1 MRLES
6 VFMQVKS
13 RYISDNHASRAL
25 RCFKKNCA
33 CCHWSRGLKV
43 TFDVRSSAK
52 KGGWQGLCRGSR
64 IVQGNWKYSG
74 GGQGFSASLSVSIP
88 LGLECEFLQGLS
100 KILLSLAPKRKP
112 KQLQHSPLEQVK
124 NLTGHQPNLPIVVLA
139 DVSMASCALWEATR
153 IRHINAAWQIH
164 VDCRRDMELGCMS
177 GPFPSEHTC
186 QFTLLAKAACVQHSL
201 VVSTCCEQ

>member
-1 MRLES
+1 MLLLGPTDSHIIIHNRENQSKERQLASRQGSWGGRKRLQGRWKYNGGGQWFSASLSMFLTGRKNWVWLSGDDLDLEREQNSMRLES

-33 CCHWSRGLKV
+33 CCHWSRGLKG
-43 TFDVRSSAK
+43 SAK
-52 KGGWQGLCRGSR
+52 KGGWQDLCRGSR

-112 KQLQHSPLEQVK
+112 KQLQHSPLEQV
-124 NLTGHQPNLPIVVLA
+124 
-139 DVSMASCALWEATR
+139 
-153 IRHINAAWQIH
+153 
-164 VDCRRDMELGCMS
+164 
-177 GPFPSEHTC
+177 
-186 QFTLLAKAACVQHSL
+186 
-201 VVSTCCEQ
+201 

>member
-1 MRLES
+1 MLLLGPTDSHIIIHNRENQSKERQLASRQGSWGGRKRLQGRWKYNGGGQWFSASLSMFLTGRKNWVWLSGDDLDLEREQNSMRLES

-74 GGQGFSASLSVSIP
+74 GGQGFPQVYL
-88 LGLECEFLQGLS
+88 C
-100 KILLSLAPKRKP
+100 LSLW
-112 KQLQHSPLEQVK
+112 V
-124 NLTGHQPNLPIVVLA
+124 
-139 DVSMASCALWEATR
+139 
-153 IRHINAAWQIH
+153 
-164 VDCRRDMELGCMS
+164 
-177 GPFPSEHTC
+177 
-186 QFTLLAKAACVQHSL
+186 
-201 VVSTCCEQ
+201 

>member
-1 MRLES
+1 MLLLGPTDSHIIIHNRENQSKERQLASRQGSWGGRKRLQGRWKYNGGGQWFSASLSMFLPGTKNWVWLSGDDLDLEREQNSMRLES

-112 KQLQHSPLEQVK
+112 KQLQHSPLEQV
-124 NLTGHQPNLPIVVLA
+124 
-139 DVSMASCALWEATR
+139 
-153 IRHINAAWQIH
+153 
-164 VDCRRDMELGCMS
+164 
-177 GPFPSEHTC
+177 
-186 QFTLLAKAACVQHSL
+186 
-201 VVSTCCEQ
+201 

>member
-1 MRLES
+1 MLLLGPTDSHIIIHNRENQSKERQLASRQGSWGGRKRLQGRWKYNGGGQWFSASLSMFLTGRKNWVWLSGDDLDLEREQNSMRLES

-112 KQLQHSPLEQVK
+112 KQLQHSPLEQV
-124 NLTGHQPNLPIVVLA
+124 
-139 DVSMASCALWEATR
+139 
-153 IRHINAAWQIH
+153 
-164 VDCRRDMELGCMS
+164 
-177 GPFPSEHTC
+177 
-186 QFTLLAKAACVQHSL
+186 
-201 VVSTCCEQ
+201 

>member
-1 MRLES
+1 MLLLGPTDSHIIIHNRENQSKERQLASRQGSWGGRKRLQGRWKYNGGGQWFSASLSMFLTGRKNWVWLSGDDLDLEREQNSMRLES
-6 VFMQVKS
+6 VFVQVKS

-52 KGGWQGLCRGSR
+52 KGGWQDLCRGSR

-112 KQLQHSPLEQVK
+112 KQLQHSPLEQV
-124 NLTGHQPNLPIVVLA
+124 
-139 DVSMASCALWEATR
+139 
-153 IRHINAAWQIH
+153 
-164 VDCRRDMELGCMS
+164 
-177 GPFPSEHTC
+177 
-186 QFTLLAKAACVQHSL
+186 
-201 VVSTCCEQ
+201 

>member
-1 MRLES
+1 MLLLGPTDSHIIIHNRENQSKERQLASRQGSWGGRKRLQGRWKYNGGGQWFSASLSMFLPGRKNWVWLSGDDLDLEREQNSMRLES

-88 LGLECEFLQGLS
+88 LGLECELLQGLS

-112 KQLQHSPLEQVK
+112 KQLQHSPLEQV
-124 NLTGHQPNLPIVVLA
+124 
-139 DVSMASCALWEATR
+139 
-153 IRHINAAWQIH
+153 
-164 VDCRRDMELGCMS
+164 
-177 GPFPSEHTC
+177 
-186 QFTLLAKAACVQHSL
+186 
-201 VVSTCCEQ
+201 

>member
-1 MRLES
+1 MQGKAAGKSARQLVRQLGRQLGRRGEAEKDCKVVESAMATGMGFRKSLHVSPWQKNWVWLSGDDLDLEREHNSMRLES

-43 TFDVRSSAK
+43 TFGVRSSAK

-74 GGQGFSASLSVSIP
+74 GGQDFSAGLSVSTP

-112 KQLQHSPLEQVK
+112 KQLQHSPLEQV
-124 NLTGHQPNLPIVVLA
+124 
-139 DVSMASCALWEATR
+139 
-153 IRHINAAWQIH
+153 
-164 VDCRRDMELGCMS
+164 
-177 GPFPSEHTC
+177 
-186 QFTLLAKAACVQHSL
+186 
-201 VVSTCCEQ
+201 

>member
-1 MRLES
+1 MLLLGPTDSHIIIHNRENQSKERQLASRQGSWGGRKRLQGRWKYNGGGQWFSASLSMFLTGRKNWVWLSGDDLDLEREQNSMRLES

-74 GGQGFSASLSVSIP
+74 GGQGFSASLFVSIP

-112 KQLQHSPLEQVK
+112 KQLQHSPLEQV
-124 NLTGHQPNLPIVVLA
+124 
-139 DVSMASCALWEATR
+139 
-153 IRHINAAWQIH
+153 
-164 VDCRRDMELGCMS
+164 
-177 GPFPSEHTC
+177 
-186 QFTLLAKAACVQHSL
+186 
-201 VVSTCCEQ
+201 